1 MLTWITNLWRWI
13 SRLWKRS
20 PDPVFAII
28 PEIKM
33 MTVSAPPPPAL
44 ISFEPTRPFSPY
56 PPRKHHSLI
65 SYQRR
70 LDRRRLARIEAARAA
85 KAKTP

>member
-1 MLTWITNLWRWI
+1 MLAWITNLWRWI

-20 PDPVFAII
+20 PAPAPLFV

-33 MTVSAPPPPAL
+33 MTAPSLPLDIPPFA
-44 ISFEPTRPFSPY
+44 PTRPFSPY